1 MGERNRGV
9 RVAISGPLAGVAGA
23 GANRPG
29 GGDPPTGGE
38 SRAKGS
44 LGSCYYITQ
53 ELGRGK
59 VGEGERE
66 LFVCSWNA
74 RRGTVECPGRAK

>member
-1 MGERNRGV
+1 M
-9 RVAISGPLAGVAGA
+9 AGA
-23 GANRPG
+23 GADRPG

-66 LFVCSWNA
+66 LFVVGMRGGAQWN
-74 RRGTVECPGRAK
+74 VVFPGRAK